1 MTNPPW
7 PESWRQTT
15 HRLLQRHAHRVSQAQ
30 RGVRYARDLARYCS
44 QQLAEDKAAEMA
56 AALTYR
62 TIFSLVPTIVLS
74 LVVLR
79 AFGGLE
85 SFSGD
90 IQQKAFEYWGFYAIS
105 YNSTAQKNDAQS
117 APAAGNASTATT
129 APAAADSETL
139 AATAQPPATQPT
151 AADSETKAK
160 ADQLVK
166 DSIGKF
172 INDATAKVA
181 NIDFRSIGA
190 VGLILLIWA
199 ALALAMTVEDSLNRV
214 FDCPTRRAWH
224 QRITTYW
231 SVLTLAPVLLV
242 ASLYLT
248 SRIGTWLADYRG
260 ALHLITS
267 AYQMSDEGFGL
278 GAQLL
283 MPLITAVWWVTS
295 LISRATAVGAT
306 WLLMFLL
313 FTLMPNTSVN
323 KRAALIGSFVGA
335 ILWEGAKIGFNL
347 YVTKALPYSALYGSL
362 GLIPLFLF
370 WMYLTWLIVLFG
382 AELTY
387 SLQTLDRRRLEEELR
402 HEAAKSERQ
411 ALMDSHWLVPMLA
424 MIGRG
429 FHEGRTTSRQQLV
442 RDMRLTTRAVSQMAL
457 ALEEAR
463 LIHRVK
469 AGEGDDEAYTLAQP
483 PNRIALPAL
492 LDLANYLTLGRNE
505 QPPPVEGW
513 DWLLRLQEIEK
524 REAAGTTLDDLLKT
538 DGKA

>member
-1 MTNPPW
+1 
-7 PESWRQTT
+7 
-15 HRLLQRHAHRVSQAQ
+15 
-30 RGVRYARDLARYCS
+30 
-44 QQLAEDKAAEMA
+44 
-56 AALTYR
+56 
-62 TIFSLVPTIVLS
+62 
-74 LVVLR
+74 
-79 AFGGLE
+79 
-85 SFSGD
+85 
-90 IQQKAFEYWGFYAIS
+90 
-105 YNSTAQKNDAQS
+105 
-117 APAAGNASTATT
+117 
-129 APAAADSETL
+129 
-139 AATAQPPATQPT
+139 
-151 AADSETKAK
+151 
-160 ADQLVK
+160 
-166 DSIGKF
+166 
-172 INDATAKVA
+172 
-181 NIDFRSIGA
+181 
-190 VGLILLIWA
+190 
-199 ALALAMTVEDSLNRV
+199 V
-214 FDCPTRRAWH
+214 FDCPTRRPWH
-224 QRITTYW
+224 QRVTTYW

-248 SRIGTWLADYRG
+248 STIGSWLADYRG

-278 GAQLL
+278 GARLL
-283 MPLITAVWWVTS
+283 MPLVTAVWWATS
-295 LISRATAVGAT
+295 LLSRATAVGAT

-313 FTLMPNTSVN
+313 FTLMPNTPVN

-370 WMYLTWLIVLFG
+370 WMYVTWLIVLFS

-424 MIGRG
+424 VIGRG
-429 FHEGRTTSRQQLV
+429 FHEGRATSRQQLV

-457 ALEEAR
+457 ALEESR

-483 PNRIALPAL
+483 PSRIALPTL
-492 LDLANYLTLGRNE
+492 LDLANGLTLGRNE

-513 DWLLRLQEIEK
+513 DWLLRLKEIEK
-524 REAAGTTLDDLLKT
+524 REAQGTTLDDLLKVN
-538 DGKA
+538 GKA